1 MPQLLADFLVSSD
14 VSGIKWHL
22 GFCFL
27 TAQHVLTSLQACSCN
42 GSPCQVNGSCQQCTQ
57 PLEGQCYTGEEA
69 YGAIL
74 GTVSKTDNICA

>member
-1 MPQLLADFLVSSD
+1 MAFRIL
-14 VSGIKWHL
+14 
-22 GFCFL
+22 FL

-74 GTVSKTDNICA
+74 GTVKQIIFVHYAYTVCVAEHFK